1 MAELNNFV
9 NEISTRHE
17 KSLGLLTTRFVS
29 LLQDAKDGL
38 LDLKMAADILAV
50 RQKRRIYDITNV
62 LEGIGLIEK
71 KSKNSIQWL
80 GAGPGCNTREKTEEL
95 LKLKEELIDLENT
108 EMEIDQHFSWAKQSI
123 LNILDEKNNKVNL
136 WVEHKDLCNSFPD
149 DTLLS
154 IRGPAGLQVEVHLPE
169 SKLVEPS
176 AKKTRLHLKSR
187 NGPIEVS
194 LVNQYPE
201 TNEPNV
207 ISMTVDES
215 ANLLLPSTSR
225 TDTSTDKSNEKPN
238 EDLEDQDVDLE
249 EHEDYSDQEEQED
262 ENEDIGGKAED
273 KDEAMEEDDSDD
285 NNKSKVTA
293 QPTRQLSPRKAA
305 QRHLFIQSR
314 HHDNV
319 KNKKNSINKTEAS
332 PKERPTVRGRGK
344 DKDKVS
350 SESTVP
356 ASVSK
361 AKDDVS
367 KEEENE
373 KEVPEKTRTRS
384 RGRISTLNQ
393 QNSEA
398 RSQDTE
404 NHPVNNRV
412 NRRVNN
418 QPKTPLEYHEIIADV
433 LQPLV
438 KLSPPPSGRDY
449 CFNLDKSEGLV
460 DLFEIK
466 D

>member
-1 MAELNNFV
+1 MLERER
-9 NEISTRHE
+9 EIERDRDRQEGSTVINSKHE
-17 KSLGLLTTRFVS
+17 KSLALLTTRFVS

-108 EMEIDQHFSWAKQSI
+108 EMEIDQHLSWAKQSI

-194 LVNQYPE
+194 LVNLYPE
-201 TNEPNV
+201 TNEPNEQ
-207 ISMTVDES
+207 SLHLAHLFPD
-215 ANLLLPSTSR
+215 
-225 TDTSTDKSNEKPN
+225 TDEKPN
-238 EDLEDQDVDLE
+238 TDLDDQDVELE
-249 EHEDYSDQEEQED
+249 EHEDFSDQEEQED

-273 KDEAMEEDDSDD
+273 KDEAMEEDD
-285 NNKSKVTA
+285 NNKSKLTA

-319 KNKKNSINKTEAS
+319 KNKKNN
-332 PKERPTVRGRGK
+332 
-344 DKDKVS
+344 
-350 SESTVP
+350 
-356 ASVSK
+356 
-361 AKDDVS
+361 
-367 KEEENE
+367 
-373 KEVPEKTRTRS
+373 
-384 RGRISTLNQ
+384 
-393 QNSEA
+393 
-398 RSQDTE
+398 
-404 NHPVNNRV
+404 
-412 NRRVNN
+412 
-418 QPKTPLEYHEIIADV
+418 V

-466 D
+466 TMI